1 MNFNPF
7 PPFFPPLPLSRVFQ
21 RLQLLVSESQMFN
34 LPPPILRLQRKR
46 TWIGQMMKLLSA
58 SLPPIKARPKRTGM
72 QKKIKNPREK
82 PDAACCHGLGWARIN
97 LTDGLVTKMLVMP
110 LFCFELCCRAVC
122 IDLFFVSLLLVG
134 GQSWA
139 PDRTIWRPN
148 PSSSHPMPAPK
159 PLPHLFFPPTPII
172 TPPHL
177 DQKVTFLPFL
187 EPTGYSVTIKVYHD
201 AITVTL
207 SRLMDNWSTIVHII
221 IIFSLTVRS
230 LIRYSAH
237 QRGFGIGLYWRED

>member
-1 MNFNPF
+1 M
-7 PPFFPPLPLSRVFQ
+7 LHV
-21 RLQLLVSESQMFN
+21 VMA
-34 LPPPILRLQRKR
+34 
-46 TWIGQMMKLLSA
+46 W
-58 SLPPIKARPKRTGM
+58 
-72 QKKIKNPREK
+72 
-82 PDAACCHGLGWARIN
+82 DGLGSIWLMGWWPRCWLCHYILSFVAEQFALI
-97 LTDGLVTKMLVMP
+97 
-110 LFCFELCCRAVC
+110 CFLCLCCW
-122 IDLFFVSLLLVG
+122 LV

-159 PLPHLFFPPTPII
+159 PLPHLFFPPNTHHHSS
-172 TPPHL
+172 TSWSKSYFPP
-177 DQKVTFLPFL
+177 LPW
-187 EPTGYSVTIKVYHD
+187 THSGYSVTIKVYHD

-207 SRLMDNWSTIVHII
+207 SRLIDNWSTIVHIL

>member
-1 MNFNPF
+1 MLHVVMAWDELGSIWPMGWWPRCWLCHNFVSSFEWFLLRSSLHWSVFCVSVVGWLGRVGPQIG
-7 PPFFPPLPLSRVFQ
+7 PSGARTPLPLIPCQ
-21 RLQLLVSESQMFN
+21 LQ
-34 LPPPILRLQRKR
+34 
-46 TWIGQMMKLLSA
+46 
-58 SLPPIKARPKRTGM
+58 
-72 QKKIKNPREK
+72 NPF
-82 PDAACCHGLGWARIN
+82 LI
-97 LTDGLVTKMLVMP
+97 
-110 LFCFELCCRAVC
+110 
-122 IDLFFVSLLLVG
+122 S
-134 GQSWA
+134 
-139 PDRTIWRPN
+139 
-148 PSSSHPMPAPK
+148 
-159 PLPHLFFPPTPII
+159 FFPPTPII

-207 SRLMDNWSTIVHII
+207 SRLMDNWSTIVQII

>member
-1 MNFNPF
+1 
-7 PPFFPPLPLSRVFQ
+7 
-21 RLQLLVSESQMFN
+21 
-34 LPPPILRLQRKR
+34 
-46 TWIGQMMKLLSA
+46 
-58 SLPPIKARPKRTGM
+58 M
-72 QKKIKNPREK
+72 QKKNKESPAEAR
-82 PDAACCHGLGWARIN
+82 CCMLSWLGMDSDQFDRWAGDQDVGNATI
-97 LTDGLVTKMLVMP
+97 LSFVAEQFALI
-110 LFCFELCCRAVC
+110 CFLCLCCW
-122 IDLFFVSLLLVG
+122 LV

-207 SRLMDNWSTIVHII
+207 SRLMDN
-221 IIFSLTVRS
+221 
-230 LIRYSAH
+230 
-237 QRGFGIGLYWRED
+237 